1 MVLRQCGERIIDER
15 TAVDDLQMG
24 QVMRESTCTRC
35 LRVISPEETIQFTGR
50 GMFHVN
56 CRIPRDLSPEERAL
70 LFRFCRDHAVA
81 KCTACAQS
89 FRQTELGADLLGNRA
104 YLCPRCRV
112 DLTESVRGHL
122 YSCAMLPEN
131 VHLRAREAR
140 DATAKLIRQNYQ
152 AADGAD
158 VLLREAEAA
167 IAALRDTMRQLPSAR

>member
-1 MVLRQCGERIIDER
+1 MQ
-15 TAVDDLQMG
+15 TP
-24 QVMRESTCTRC
+24 TRSHYGPMTGG
-35 LRVISPEETIQFTGR
+35 VTISAAPPVRYAGSFLPDSSWPENKIR
-50 GMFHVN
+50 A
-56 CRIPRDLSPEERAL
+56 RSP
-70 LFRFCRDHAVA
+70 H
-81 KCTACAQS
+81 S
-89 FRQTELGADLLGNRA
+89 YLGADLLGKRA
-104 YLCPRCRV
+104 HLCPRCRV

>member
-1 MVLRQCGERIIDER
+1 MSEMCPRCQQGISQ
-15 TAVDDLQMG
+15 DDTV
-24 QVMRESTCTRC
+24 QVHGD
-35 LRVISPEETIQFTGR
+35 RVA
-50 GMFHVN
+50 HLD
-56 CRIPRDLSPEERAL
+56 CRRPRDLSHEERAI
-70 LFRFCRDHAVA
+70 LFRHCFGHAVA
-81 KCTACAQS
+81 TCPVCAES
-89 FRQTELGADLLGNRA
+89 FREHQLGADLLSHREH
-104 YLCPRCRV
+104 LCPRCRA